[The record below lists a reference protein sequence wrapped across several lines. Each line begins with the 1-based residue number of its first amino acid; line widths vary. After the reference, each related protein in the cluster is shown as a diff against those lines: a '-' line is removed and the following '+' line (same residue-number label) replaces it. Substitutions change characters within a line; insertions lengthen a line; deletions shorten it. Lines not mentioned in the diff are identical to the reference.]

1 MQYNLVRCLKQSNL
15 EATMNPLRTLC
26 VLGCLLAVA
35 MGNTQSGSRSGRRS
49 NSLDNVEQPSNWV
62 NPRQVEELPNLKQVT
77 LNKLQEMSLEEGATL
92 LDNLYYLSQFNHVF
106 QPDYT
111 PEPSQIKGYIVGE
124 RGQRIEFNLNTLV
137 EQVKRQQRFGDDE
150 VTIFIQ
156 GLPETNTQVQKAT
169 RKLVQAYQQRYN
181 LQPYPTNDYSSE
193 DQRQRS
199 SSEEQQTQR
208 RQQNGEQDDTKT
220 GDLIVIQLGNAIED
234 FEQYATLN
242 IERLGEIIGNRLV
255 ELTNTVNVPQEII
268 HLIGSGPA
276 AHVAGVAGRQFTRQ
290 TGHKLRRIT
299 ALDPTKIYGK
309 PEERLTGLARGD
321 ADFVDAIHTSAY
333 GMGTSQRLA
342 NVDFFPNGP
351 STGVPGADNVV
362 EAAMRATRY
371 FAESVRPGNERNFPA
386 VAASSYQEYKQNK
399 GYGKRSY
406 MGIATDFD
414 LQGDYILQVNSK
426 SPFGKSTPAQQQTG
440 FHQVHQPWRQSSS
453 NQGSRRQ

>member
-26 VLGCLLAVA
+26 VLACLLAVA
-35 MGNTQSGSRSGRRS
+35 VGNPQSGNRSGRRS

-62 NPRQVEELPNLKQVT
+62 NPREVEELPNLKEVS
-77 LNKLQEMSLEEGATL
+77 LKKLQEMSLEEGATL
-92 LDNLYYLSQFNHVF
+92 LDKLYHLSQFNHVF
-106 QPDYT
+106 KPDYT

-124 RGQRIEFNLNTLV
+124 RGQKIEFNLNTLV
-137 EQVKRQQRFGDDE
+137 EKVKRQQKFGDDE

-169 RKLVQAYQQRYN
+169 RKLVQAYQQPRGV
-181 LQPYPTNDYSSE
+181 P
-193 DQRQRS
+193 
-199 SSEEQQTQR
+199 SEEQQTQR
-208 RQQNGEQDDTKT
+208 RKQNGEQDDTKT

-242 IERLGEIIGNRLV
+242 IERMGEIIGNRLV

-276 AHVAGVAGRQFTRQ
+276 AHVAGVAGRQFIRQ

-371 FAESVRPGNERNFPA
+371 FAESVRPGNERNFPS

-399 GYGKRSY
+399 GYGKRGY

-414 LQGDYILQVNSK
+414 LQSDYILQVNSK
-426 SPFGKSTPAQQQTG
+426 SPFGRSTPAQKQTG
-440 FHQVHQPWRQSSS
+440 YHQVHQPWRQSTSD
-453 NQGSRRQ
+453 QGSRRQ

>member
-1 MQYNLVRCLKQSNL
+1 
-15 EATMNPLRTLC
+15 MNPLRSLC
-26 VLGCLLAVA
+26 LMACLLAVA
-35 MGNTQSGSRSGRRS
+35 MGNPQSGPRSGRRS

-62 NPRQVEELPNLKQVT
+62 SPREIEDLPALNQVSLK
-77 LNKLQEMSLEEGATL
+77 KLQEMSLEEGATL
-92 LDNLYYLSQFNHVF
+92 LDKLYHLSQFNHVF
-106 QPDYT
+106 KPDYT

-124 RGQRIEFNLNTLV
+124 RGQKIEFNLNTLV
-137 EQVKRQQRFGDDE
+137 ETVKRQQKFGDDE

-156 GLPETNTQVQKAT
+156 GLPQTNSQVQKAT
-169 RKLVQAYQQRYN
+169 RKLVNAYQQRYN
-181 LQPYPTNDYSSE
+181 LQPYPTTDSSSE
-193 DQRQRS
+193 EQRQRS
-199 SSEEQQTQR
+199 SSEEQQQQQQQR
-208 RQQNGEQDDTKT
+208 RKQNDDQDDSKT
-220 GDLIVIQLGNAIED
+220 GDLIVIQLGDAIED

-242 IERLGEIIGNRLV
+242 IERLGEILGNRLV

-299 ALDPTKIYGK
+299 ALDPSKIYGK
-309 PEERLTGLARGD
+309 PEEKLTGLARGD

-333 GMGTSQRLA
+333 GMGTSKRLA
-342 NVDFFPNGP
+342 NVDFYPNGP

-399 GYGKRSY
+399 GYGKRAY

-414 LQGDYILQVNSK
+414 LQGDYMLQVNSK
-426 SPFGKSTPAQQQTG
+426 SPFGRSTPAQTQAG
-440 FHQVHQPWRQSSS
+440 YHQVHQPWRQSSS
-453 NQGSRRQ
+453 SSSSSSQGSRRH

>member
-15 EATMNPLRTLC
+15 EVKMNPLRSL
-26 VLGCLLAVA
+26 CLLACLVAVA
-35 MGNTQSGSRSGRRS
+35 MAGPQSGGRS
-49 NSLDNVEQPSNWV
+49 NSLDSVQQPSNWV
-62 NPRQVEELPNLKQVT
+62 SPREIEDLPALNQVT
-77 LNKLQEMSLEEGATL
+77 LKKLQEMSLEEGATL
-92 LDNLYYLSQFNHVF
+92 LDKLYHLSQFNRVF
-106 QPDYT
+106 KPDYT

-124 RGQRIEFNLNTLV
+124 RGQKIEFNLNSLV
-137 EQVKRQQRFGDDE
+137 ETVKRQQKFGDDE

-156 GLPETNTQVQKAT
+156 GLPQSNSQVHKAT
-169 RKLVQAYQQRYN
+169 RKLVNAYQQRYN
-181 LQPYPTNDYSSE
+181 LQPYPTTDSSSE
-193 DQRQRS
+193 EQHQKS
-199 SSEEQQTQR
+199 SSEEQQQSHGR
-208 RQQNGEQDDTKT
+208 KQNGEQDDTKT
-220 GDLIVIQLGNAIED
+220 GDLIVIQLGDAIEN

-242 IERLGEIIGNRLV
+242 IERLGEIVGNRLV
-255 ELTNTVNVPQEII
+255 ELTNAVNVPQEII

-299 ALDPTKIYGK
+299 ALDASKIYGK
-309 PEERLTGLARGD
+309 PEQKLTGLARGD

-333 GMGTSQRLA
+333 GMGTGERLA
-342 NVDFFPNGP
+342 NVDFYPNGP

-399 GYGKRSY
+399 GYGKRAY

-414 LQGDYILQVNSK
+414 LQGDYMLQVNSK
-426 SPFGKSTPAQQQTG
+426 SPFGRSTPAQTQSG
-440 FHQVHQPWRQSSS
+440 YHQVHQPWRQSSAS
-453 NQGSRRQ
+453 AASQANRHH

>member
-1 MQYNLVRCLKQSNL
+1 
-15 EATMNPLRTLC
+15 MNPLRSLC
-26 VLGCLLAVA
+26 VLACLLAVA
-35 MGNTQSGSRSGRRS
+35 VGNPQSGSRSSGRRS

-62 NPRQVEELPNLKQVT
+62 SPREIEDLPALKQVS
-77 LNKLQEMSLEEGATL
+77 LKKLQEMSLEEGATL
-92 LDNLYYLSQFNHVF
+92 LDKLYHLSQFNHVF
-106 QPDYT
+106 KPDYT

-124 RGQRIEFNLNTLV
+124 RGQKIEFNLNNLV
-137 EQVKRQQRFGDDE
+137 EKVKRQQKFGDDE

-156 GLPETNTQVQKAT
+156 GLPESNGQVQKAT
-169 RKLVQAYQQRYN
+169 RKLVKAYQQRYN
-181 LQPYPTNDYSSE
+181 LQPYPTTDSSSE
-193 DQRQRS
+193 EQRQRS
-199 SSEEQQTQR
+199 SSEEQQTQQQQR
-208 RQQNGEQDDTKT
+208 RKQNDDQEDQKT
-220 GDLIVIQLGNAIED
+220 GDLIVIELGNAIED

-299 ALDPTKIYGK
+299 ALDPSKIYGK
-309 PEERLTGLARGD
+309 PEEKLTGLARGD

-371 FAESVRPGNERNFPA
+371 FAESVRPGNERNFPS

-399 GYGKRSY
+399 GYGKRGY

-414 LQGDYILQVNSK
+414 LQGDYMLQVNSK
-426 SPFGKSTPAQQQTG
+426 SPFGRSTPAQKQTG
-440 FHQVHQPWRQSSS
+440 YHQVHQPWRQSSS
-453 NQGSRRQ
+453 SASSSSNQGSRRQ